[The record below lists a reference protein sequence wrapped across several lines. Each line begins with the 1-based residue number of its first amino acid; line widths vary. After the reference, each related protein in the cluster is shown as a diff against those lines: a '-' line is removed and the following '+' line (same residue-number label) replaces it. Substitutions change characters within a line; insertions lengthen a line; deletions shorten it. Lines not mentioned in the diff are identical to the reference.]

1 MFFRVHTRFVKDT
14 YLFPSVYHRLGW
26 IFRISRVLVQFS
38 LSFFCKGRG
47 FIVDK
52 RYFIFCLLNVSVVFG
67 SDILM
72 LRYK

>member
-38 LSFFCKGRG
+38 LSFICKDRG

-52 RYFIFCLLNVSVVFG
+52 LYVIFCNLNVSVVID
-67 SDILM
+67 SNILM
-72 LRYK
+72 LRFN